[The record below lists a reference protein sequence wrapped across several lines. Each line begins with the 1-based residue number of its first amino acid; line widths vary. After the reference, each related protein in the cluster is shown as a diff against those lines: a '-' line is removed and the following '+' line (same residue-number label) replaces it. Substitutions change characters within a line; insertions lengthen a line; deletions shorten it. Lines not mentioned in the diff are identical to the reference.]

1 MKLKTVSLQLIEL
14 SALLEDIEVAP
25 TSEALTNTHKS
36 ILEQHA
42 YSPLSVCFDGVVYW
56 LFDGYHRLAAM
67 QVLGF
72 QTCEVRIY
80 RGTRRDALRR
90 YIKDKLKCKGK
101 LTVFKHC
108 IHVLSVDET
117 WSVSDGHTLA
127 KLFGRK
133 PAFFENIAL
142 FKSQKR
148 PGELVRF
155 SVNKHGTY
163 DLYRVRSSSTQ
174 SRQPCLDRW
183 GLDLKNTTSSSD
195 PLHTM

>member
-14 SALLEDIEVAP
+14 RTLLEDTEVAP
-25 TSEALTNTHKS
+25 TYEVMTNTYKA
-36 ILEQHA
+36 ILEQQRA
-42 YSPLSVCFDGVVYW
+42 LSPLSVCFDGTLYW

-67 QVLGF
+67 QTLGF
-72 QTCEVRIY
+72 QACEVTIY
-80 RGTRRDALRR
+80 RGTHRDALRR
-90 YIKDKLKCKGK
+90 YIKDKLRCKGK
-101 LTVFKHC
+101 LAIFRHC
-108 IHVLSVDET
+108 IHALNADET

-133 PAFFENIAL
+133 PVFFENIAL
-142 FKSQKR
+142 FKSQER

-174 SRQPCLDRW
+174 
-183 GLDLKNTTSSSD
+183 
-195 PLHTM
+195 